1 MYDLNN
7 GPKNWLRDFTLKNSL
22 FQVISVVENNYKE
35 KYVYSGYRIAF
46 DGKGSRSFNDDSAR
60 NDIIFWIDNSSSFHT
75 DNLKNDFSILR
86 EGNVFGINGSFGA
99 SEKKINFSKA
109 KSA

>member
-46 DGKGSRSFNDDSAR
+46 DGKGSRSFNDDSTR
-60 NDIIFWIDNSSSFHT
+60 NAIIFWIDNSS
-75 DNLKNDFSILR
+75 
-86 EGNVFGINGSFGA
+86 
-99 SEKKINFSKA
+99 
-109 KSA
+109 